1 MSTKKDLKRKKHTFE
16 DRLKYMRMIEDG
28 HSIYSV
34 HCKYGINEN
43 VLHVLWSKYQ
53 TSGPSALRRAGNFK
67 ANAELKRKIVLDIEK
82 NHLTLSA
89 ASLRYGPSPKTIEK
103 WLHVARRDGYAAL
116 DMVKKRGRPK
126 DMGRPRKNSRPLTEL
141 EKLQK
146 ENLELKTEIALLKKV
161 RALVAERNARL
172 REIGHGPS
180 KD

>member
-1 MSTKKDLKRKKHTFE
+1 MNTRKGLKQKKHTFE
-16 DRLKYMRMIEDG
+16 DRLKYMHMIEDG

-34 HCKYGINEN
+34 HCRYGINED

-53 TSGPSALRRAGNFK
+53 SSGPSALRRAGNFK
-67 ANAELKRKIVLDIEK
+67 ANPELKRKIVLDIEE

-89 ASLRYGPSPKTIEK
+89 ASLKYGPSPKAIEK
-103 WLHVARRDGYAAL
+103 WVHVARRDGYAAL

-126 DMGRPRKNSRPLTEL
+126 GMGRPRKNSSPLTEL

-146 ENLELKTEIALLKKV
+146 ENQELKTEIALLKKV